1 MYGRGGY
8 RGQKRMSD
16 ILTYHLLPYILELG
30 LLMEPRAYHTHTAPV
45 TLLSSSDSSEITN
58 SHGQTLHGY
67 LNF

>member
-8 RGQKRMSD
+8 RGQKRMSG
-16 ILTYHLLPYILELG
+16 ILTYHLLPYLELG
-30 LLMEPRAYHTHTAPV
+30 LLMEPRACHTHTAPV

-58 SHGQTLHGY
+58 RHDQILHGY